1 MSDSQLGLG
10 FGCDYDRS
18 TVTEFD
24 FFLNNSFRILFLLFF
39 LFQLNMALS
48 QPRYPQPRIL
58 LGDRGAIQ
66 NFYFERCFQV
76 TQTTDSCLLPL
87 ICVSWDMRIVPFCC
101 GIGHMN
107 QASGAMVVCNCF
119 CFMLLSAA

>member
-18 TVTEFD
+18 TVTE
-24 FFLNNSFRILFLLFF
+24 
-39 LFQLNMALS
+39 ALS